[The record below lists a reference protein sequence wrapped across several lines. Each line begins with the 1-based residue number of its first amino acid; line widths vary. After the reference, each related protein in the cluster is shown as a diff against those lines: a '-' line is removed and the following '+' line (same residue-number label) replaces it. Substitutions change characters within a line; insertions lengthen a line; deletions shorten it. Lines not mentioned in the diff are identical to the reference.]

1 MVLIMIFEF
10 GYILGIREIWC

>member
-1 MVLIMIFEF
+1 MIFEF